1 MRFLPATRNPL
12 VVRTVYES
20 PDIWDTICELIRAPQ
35 YEATYTFFAHVNF
48 LDDADIRDLTSEDLL
63 VRVPKDYVHSVLF
76 VVDTVAA
83 RSPEFPILVV
93 DLHRQRGRTFRAIPS
108 QIRAIEN
115 NLSLANMDFAE
126 FADNA
131 GADGV
136 FRGFGRR

>member
-35 YEATYTFFAHVNF
+35 YEATYTFFAHVDF
-48 LDDADIRDLTSEDLL
+48 LDDADFRDLTSEDLL

-83 RSPEFPILVV
+83 RSPEFPILVL
-93 DLHRQRGRTFRAIPS
+93 DLRRQRGRTFRAIPS
-108 QIRAIEN
+108 QIQAIEN
-115 NLSLANMDFAE
+115 NLSISNMDFAE
-126 FADNA
+126 FADKA

-136 FRGFGRR
+136 FRGFRRR

>member
-1 MRFLPATRNPL
+1 
-12 VVRTVYES
+12 
-20 PDIWDTICELIRAPQ
+20 
-35 YEATYTFFAHVNF
+35 
-48 LDDADIRDLTSEDLL
+48 
-63 VRVPKDYVHSVLF
+63 
-76 VVDTVAA
+76 
-83 RSPEFPILVV
+83 VV

-136 FRGFGRR
+136 FRGFRRR

>member
-35 YEATYTFFAHVNF
+35 YEATYTFFAHVDF
-48 LDDADIRDLTSEDLL
+48 LDDADFRDLTSEDLL

-83 RSPEFPILVV
+83 RSPEFPILVL
-93 DLHRQRGRTFRAIPS
+93 DLRRQRGRTFRAIPS
-108 QIRAIEN
+108 QIQAIEN
-115 NLSLANMDFAE
+115 NLSISNMDFAE

-136 FRGFGRR
+136 FRGFRRR

>member
-35 YEATYTFFAHVNF
+35 YEATYTFFAHVDF
-48 LDDADIRDLTSEDLL
+48 LDDADFRDLTAEDLL

-83 RSPEFPILVV
+83 RSPEFPILVL
-93 DLHRQRGRTFRAIPS
+93 DLHRQRGRAFRAIPS
-108 QIRAIEN
+108 QIQAIEN
-115 NLSLANMDFAE
+115 NLSISNMDFAE

-131 GADGV
+131 AADGV
-136 FRGFGRR
+136 FRGFSRR

>member
-1 MRFLPATRNPL
+1 MQFLPTTGNPL
-12 VVRTVYES
+12 VVRTDCES
-20 PDIWDTICELIRAPQ
+20 SYIWDTICELIRAPQ
-35 YEATYTFFAHVNF
+35 HEATYTFFAHVDF
-48 LDDADIRDLTSEDLL
+48 LDDADLRDLSAEDLL
-63 VRVPKDYVHSVLF
+63 LRVLKDYVHSVLF

-136 FRGFGRR
+136 FRGFRRR

>member
-12 VVRTVYES
+12 VVRTVSES
-20 PDIWDTICELIRAPQ
+20 PDIWDTICELIRAPR
-35 YEATYTFFAHVNF
+35 YEATYTFFAHVDF
-48 LDDADIRDLTSEDLL
+48 LDDADFRNLTSEDLL

-83 RSPEFPILVV
+83 RSPEFPILVL
-93 DLHRQRGRTFRAIPS
+93 DLRRQRGRTFRAIPS
-108 QIRAIEN
+108 QIQAIEN
-115 NLSLANMDFAE
+115 NLSISNMDFAE

-136 FRGFGRR
+136 FRGFRRR